1 MVGFGKAP
9 GGLAM
14 GNSASDTTVALDT
27 IVARINIEHF
37 CKKLSEE
44 VDQTKRQTLLR
55 LIEEE
60 QGKLSVL
67 SHSTGL

>member
-1 MVGFGKAP
+1 MSNRA
-9 GGLAM
+9 L
-14 GNSASDTTVALDT
+14 DTTVALDT

-44 VDQTKRQTLLR
+44 TDETKRQTLLH

-60 QGKLSVL
+60 QAKLSML